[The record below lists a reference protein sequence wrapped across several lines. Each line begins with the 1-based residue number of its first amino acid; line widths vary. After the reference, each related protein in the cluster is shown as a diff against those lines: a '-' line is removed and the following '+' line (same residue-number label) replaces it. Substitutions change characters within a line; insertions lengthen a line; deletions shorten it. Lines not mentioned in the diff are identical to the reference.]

1 MKIKCEDA
9 ILMKCNEHSRLHK
22 ITNHEAFAS
31 YLPLIK
37 ALQHKLTYIKRT
49 CEIQDSWY
57 EPLRELLFNLTLSD
71 MMYYQVGSEHIEKI
85 ISMPRKHGG
94 LNIVDPCRG
103 AAQEY
108 NYSLSVSEP
117 AMQEIVGMEA
127 AKMQD
132 RIRQEIK
139 ADKQNRI
146 HQVRDDLKSASDELL
161 TIIENA
167 SRIGSLA

>member
-1 MKIKCEDA
+1 
-9 ILMKCNEHSRLHK
+9 
-22 ITNHEAFAS
+22 
-31 YLPLIK
+31 
-37 ALQHKLTYIKRT
+37 
-49 CEIQDSWY
+49 
-57 EPLRELLFNLTLSD
+57 
-71 MMYYQVGSEHIEKI
+71 MMHYQVGSEHIEKI

-94 LNIVDPCRG
+94 LNIIDPCQG

-117 AMQEIVGMEA
+117 AMQEIEGMEA

-139 ADKQNRI
+139 ADKQNNI
-146 HQVRDDLKSASDELL
+146 QQVRADLKSASDDLL

-167 SRIGSLA
+167 SRIGSSAWLDPRNLDNKLFLNMNEFRYALVRYNWKNQSEPLKCNCGQDFDIPHALAVTQCSDN